1 MTAIRDAWK
10 QAREAWPG
18 VDVSFE
24 DFDRWMT
31 ERAAGVDPAALDA
44 RDLYLACACHAGNA
58 AALATFDTCFAAT
71 IDAALAS
78 VRMRDEHG
86 DEIRQRLRAKLFV
99 GERPRIASYAGRG
112 VLGGWVRAATIREA
126 IDLRRELRR
135 EVPTEDPLAALEAM
149 PLEDPAL
156 EALKQQYRE
165 PMKAAFSAALAA
177 LSAEDRMLLRYKYV
191 DGATLDDIAAIQRV
205 HRATIARRFRE
216 LRETIASRTRD
227 NLVAA
232 LGVGDS
238 DAASIIRLVQSQID
252 ASLSGLED

>member
-1 MTAIRDAWK
+1 MTAIREAWT

-18 VDVSFE
+18 IEVSLDDFE
-24 DFDRWMT
+24 RWVT
-31 ERAAGVDPAALDA
+31 ERAAGDGAALDT
-44 RDLYLACACHAGNA
+44 RDLYLACACHAGNP
-58 AALATFDTCFAAT
+58 AALAAFDTSFAAT

-99 GERPRIASYAGRG
+99 GERPRIASYTGRG
-112 VLGGWVRAATIREA
+112 ALGGWVRAATIREA
-126 IDLRRELRR
+126 IDMRRQLRR
-135 EVPTEDPLAALEAM
+135 EVPTDDPLAALEAM

-156 EALKQQYRE
+156 EALKEKYRA
-165 PMKAAFSAALAA
+165 PMKAAFAAALAG

-205 HRATIARRFRE
+205 HRATIARRFRD
-216 LRETIASRTRD
+216 LRESVAASTRD
-227 NLVAA
+227 HLVAA

-252 ASLSGLED
+252 ASLSGLD